1 MTEKSYDTP
10 CGSIHYWVSRAV
22 EKAYTLVFLPGL
34 TADHRLFERQLAYFA
49 LRCPVLVWDA
59 PGHGRSW
66 PFRLDFTLME
76 KARWLEEI
84 LQREALPPPVLVGQ
98 SMGGYVA
105 QAFMQQFPG
114 RAKGFVSVDS
124 APLQRQYVTGAEL
137 YLLQRMEP
145 VYRWYPWSLLV
156 WSGSVGCAVSP
167 YGQEMMRRMM
177 DAYTGDR
184 PRYAALA
191 GHGYRMLAQAM
202 AADLPYRIDCPA
214 LLLCG
219 RKDQA
224 GSTRRYNK
232 AWHRCTGIPLVWL
245 ENAGHN
251 SNCDKPQL
259 VNALLERFV
268 AQL

>member
-1 MTEKSYDTP
+1 
-10 CGSIHYWVSRAV
+10 
-22 EKAYTLVFLPGL
+22 
-34 TADHRLFERQLAYFA
+34 
-49 LRCPVLVWDA
+49 
-59 PGHGRSW
+59 
-66 PFRLDFTLME
+66 
-76 KARWLEEI
+76 
-84 LQREALPPPVLVGQ
+84 
-98 SMGGYVA
+98 
-105 QAFMQQFPG
+105 
-114 RAKGFVSVDS
+114 
-124 APLQRQYVTGAEL
+124 
-137 YLLQRMEP
+137 
-145 VYRWYPWSLLV
+145 
-156 WSGSVGCAVSP
+156 
-167 YGQEMMRRMM
+167 
-177 DAYTGDR
+177 
-184 PRYAALA
+184 
-191 GHGYRMLAQAM
+191 MLAQAM

>member
-1 MTEKSYDTP
+1 
-10 CGSIHYWVSRAV
+10 
-22 EKAYTLVFLPGL
+22 
-34 TADHRLFERQLAYFA
+34 
-49 LRCPVLVWDA
+49 
-59 PGHGRSW
+59 
-66 PFRLDFTLME
+66 
-76 KARWLEEI
+76 
-84 LQREALPPPVLVGQ
+84 
-98 SMGGYVA
+98 
-105 QAFMQQFPG
+105 
-114 RAKGFVSVDS
+114 
-124 APLQRQYVTGAEL
+124 
-137 YLLQRMEP
+137 
-145 VYRWYPWSLLV
+145 
-156 WSGSVGCAVSP
+156 
-167 YGQEMMRRMM
+167 MM

>member
-1 MTEKSYDTP
+1 MD
-10 CGSIHYWVSRAV
+10 
-22 EKAYTLVFLPGL
+22 
-34 TADHRLFERQLAYFA
+34 
-49 LRCPVLVWDA
+49 
-59 PGHGRSW
+59 
-66 PFRLDFTLME
+66 
-76 KARWLEEI
+76 KARWLGEI

-98 SMGGYVA
+98 SMGGYLA

-114 RAKGFVSVDS
+114 RAKGFVSIDS

-137 YLLQRMEP
+137 YLLRRMEP
-145 VYRWYPWSLLV
+145 VYRWYPWPLLV
-156 WSGSVGCAVSP
+156 WSGSAGCAVSP
-167 YGQEMMRRMM
+167 YGRERMRRMM
-177 DAYTGDR
+177 DTYTGDQ

-219 RKDQA
+219 RKDRA
-224 GSTRRYNK
+224 GSTQRYNK
-232 AWHRCTGIPLVWL
+232 AWHRRTGLPLIWL

-251 SNCDKPQL
+251 ANCDKPQL

>member
-34 TADHRLFERQLAYFA
+34 TADHRLFERQLAYYA

-114 RAKGFVSVDS
+114 RAKGFVSIDS
-124 APLQRQYVTGAEL
+124 APLQRQMQRSFL
-137 YLLQRMEP
+137 FLPSFLL
-145 VYRWYPWSLLV
+145 
-156 WSGSVGCAVSP
+156 
-167 YGQEMMRRMM
+167 
-177 DAYTGDR
+177 
-184 PRYAALA
+184 
-191 GHGYRMLAQAM
+191 
-202 AADLPYRIDCPA
+202 
-214 LLLCG
+214 
-219 RKDQA
+219 
-224 GSTRRYNK
+224 
-232 AWHRCTGIPLVWL
+232 
-245 ENAGHN
+245 
-251 SNCDKPQL
+251 
-259 VNALLERFV
+259 
-268 AQL
+268 

>member
-1 MTEKSYDTP
+1 M
-10 CGSIHYWVSRAV
+10 
-22 EKAYTLVFLPGL
+22 
-34 TADHRLFERQLAYFA
+34 
-49 LRCPVLVWDA
+49 
-59 PGHGRSW
+59 
-66 PFRLDFTLME
+66 ME

-114 RAKGFVSVDS
+114 RAKGFVSIDS

-167 YGQEMMRRMM
+167 YGQELMRRMM
-177 DAYTGDR
+177 DAYTGDQ

-232 AWHRCTGIPLVWL
+232 AWHRCTGIPLVLL